1 MGSFFRSSRNL
12 LIAPTPTR
20 ESICT
25 SDWMAQWSFSTNK
38 NKSPPSTP
46 KKRTSLA
53 HNELDRCRQ
62 RARLRRYRY
71 AQATGLADP
80 LQAYLLI
87 QQLAQ
92 AGIKVEEFPQTVG
105 TTKMGETLFSLVRD
119 KNLIA
124 YPSDELR
131 EHLLNAVGLETPSG
145 VRMAKGKSTKKMEAA
160 IAFAMAAVSAARGCR
175 GLIPAPSRC
184 LARERYQAIRWHN
197 SDQPSSEGSQINR
210 MWDTDLEGQRAVP
223 KELRVIASRSS
234 DAAATTRFR

>member
-1 MGSFFRSSRNL
+1 MHVGLDGSVEFFYK
-12 LIAPTPTR
+12 T
-20 ESICT
+20 E
-25 SDWMAQWSFSTNK
+25 
-38 NKSPPSTP
+38 KSPPLTQKTRP
-46 KKRTSLA
+46 RVTY
-53 HNELDRCRQ
+53 NELDRCRQ

-71 AQATGLADP
+71 DQALGSADP
-80 LQAYLLI
+80 LRAYPLI

-92 AGIKVEEFPQTVG
+92 AGIKVEEFPETVANR
-105 TTKMGETLFSLVRD
+105 TKIGETLFSLVRD

-184 LARERYQAIRWHN
+184 LARERYQAPAGTIA
-197 SDQPSSEGSQINR
+197 
-210 MWDTDLEGQRAVP
+210 TDLHP
-223 KELRVIASRSS
+223 KPDR
-234 DAAATTRFR
+234 